1 MSYYLLAFDPAAV
14 TDADFS
20 AWWAAQSAWGGSH
33 DYNSPDSAGPA
44 VRPFFDELIQ
54 TFPPMNGPLAAA
66 DDYEP
71 ADRVTDYSI
80 APDFI
85 YAAFAWSESD
95 AAGDLFAELA
105 EKYGLA
111 MAAFGEATPLI
122 IRPEV
127 AAPKKKWPWSK

>member
-14 TDADFS
+14 TDAEFP
-20 AWWAAQSAWGGSH
+20 AWWADQSAWEGGH
-33 DYNSPDSAGPA
+33 DYNSPDVASPA
-44 VRPFFDELIQ
+44 VRAFFDELIQ
-54 TFPPMNGPLAAA
+54 TFPPMNGPLAV
-66 DDYEP
+66 DDFEP
-71 ADRVTDYSI
+71 ESRITDYSI

-95 AAGDLFAELA
+95 AAGERFAELG
-105 EKYGLA
+105 EKHGLA

-127 AAPKKKWPWSK
+127 VTPKKKWPWSK